1 MSRSGPTTERRDLT
15 TVPGTS
21 AYENIGAMMLEIG
34 AALIAKRASP
44 RSLYLMKPELLSV
57 GVRELRREK
66 RAAVVLEADQA
77 TIKQEIN
84 MGR

>member
-1 MSRSGPTTERRDLT
+1 
-15 TVPGTS
+15 
-21 AYENIGAMMLEIG
+21 MLEIG
-34 AALIAKRASP
+34 AALTAERASR